1 MSTES
6 NVLLKYLIGSILII
20 ADAALFYVGK
30 PSEGMSIVAIG
41 LGILGVGAIGYT
53 YGYSKGFRKACRLYN
68 K

>member
-1 MSTES
+1 MQASSWSCHCPWIFS
-6 NVLLKYLIGSILII
+6 NDGLITL
-20 ADAALFYVGK
+20 
-30 PSEGMSIVAIG
+30 SIVAIG